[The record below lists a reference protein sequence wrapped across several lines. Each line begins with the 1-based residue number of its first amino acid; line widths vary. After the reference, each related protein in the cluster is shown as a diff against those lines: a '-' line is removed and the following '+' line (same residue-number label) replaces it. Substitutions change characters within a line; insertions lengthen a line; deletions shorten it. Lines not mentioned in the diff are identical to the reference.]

1 MEKARAG
8 IGTGDE
14 TIISLF
20 RRVPTVNEA
29 FLIHISGIL
38 TREPGQNKFQNH
50 TDILGR
56 FLFSSGPATLQKT

>member
-38 TREPGQNKFQNH
+38 TRAK
-50 TDILGR
+50 
-56 FLFSSGPATLQKT
+56 